1 MQINWP
7 FPRSQSNSSTHS
19 PAAVSVGHQV
29 LDPTHDD
36 RSNSRHNCISSQ
48 TQGERV
54 RGFTCQKTNPS
65 VSAIAVRQKRS
76 QAHPVEFPIS
86 QLSVPDMISFDAF
99 IASARPDSLYLKQ
112 FHNDSRPGRLQPSIT
127 CDYQPEILLFF
138 SVTIP
143 ADQLIRCC
151 EVITAGILPRQS
163 DAPLRF
169 EHPFSAELL
178 QSCKHADW
186 NCSISIA
193 SATVCV
199 SCKHPHREIIP
210 LKCFLI

>member
-1 MQINWP
+1 M
-7 FPRSQSNSSTHS
+7 
-19 PAAVSVGHQV
+19 
-29 LDPTHDD
+29 
-36 RSNSRHNCISSQ
+36 
-48 TQGERV
+48 
-54 RGFTCQKTNPS
+54 
-65 VSAIAVRQKRS
+65 
-76 QAHPVEFPIS
+76 S